1 MENTTVWEELGRKEG
16 ELRLGDT
23 FMTKSNQLRTIVLNI
38 SKCKNFSPAISMDEA
53 KQLLQDGEI
62 MGISDREGVLY
73 NF

>member
-16 ELRLGDT
+16 ELFLGDT

-38 SKCKNFSPAISMDEA
+38 SKCKNFSPAISMDDA
-53 KQLLQDGEI
+53 QKLLQDGEI
-62 MGISDREGVLY
+62 IGISDREGVLY